1 MNTIKKVLE
10 IPLNFSWT
18 SSLLLILLLLQIGIG
33 GIIYFIFL
41 LFSLLVHEY
50 CHALAAIKN
59 NIYVKEI
66 VFNIFGA
73 TTFIDPKVIFNR
85 NAGLKIAL
93 AGPIGSLVLAI
104 LLFLLTFFISE
115 PILFHFCFIN
125 VVIYVFNLLPFF
137 SFDGGKILYYLLS
150 FIMFPIK
157 AMKVVAIISYILSII
172 GIIITI
178 IFMKFQLLPIFIFF
192 ILITKEQHKYFKM
205 LLKDI

>member
-1 MNTIKKVLE
+1 MNTIKKVLD
-10 IPLNFSWT
+10 IPLRISWT
-18 SSLLLILLLLQIGIG
+18 SYFLLILLLLQIGIS

-73 TTFIDPKVIFNR
+73 TIFIDPKVIFNR
-85 NAGLKIAL
+85 NIGLWISL
-93 AGPIGSLVLAI
+93 AGPIGSLVLSI
-104 LLFLLTFFISE
+104 LLFLLTLFVSE
-115 PILFHFCFIN
+115 PILFHFCFISI
-125 VVIYVFNLLPFF
+125 VIYVSNLIPFF

-150 FIMFPIK
+150 FIMLPIK

-172 GIIITI
+172 GIIITV

-192 ILITKEQHKYFKM
+192 ILITKEQHKYFKI
-205 LLKDI
+205 LLKEI